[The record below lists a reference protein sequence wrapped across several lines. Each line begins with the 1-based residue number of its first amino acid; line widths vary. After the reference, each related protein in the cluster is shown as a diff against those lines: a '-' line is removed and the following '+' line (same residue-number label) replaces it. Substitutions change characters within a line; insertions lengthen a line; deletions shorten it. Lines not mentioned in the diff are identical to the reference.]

1 VRHGDREY
9 ESELSGLREQLL
21 LMGAKIEELIAN
33 AMKALVERDSE
44 LARRTIEFDNQI
56 DALEV
61 TIDEQCLRILA
72 KRQPTAPDL
81 RFITIAMKIV
91 TDLERIGDLGVN
103 ICERAIELNTEP
115 SLKPY
120 VDLVKMAE
128 VAQSMISEVLDAFM
142 ERNAVRADA
151 VLERDHVVD
160 AFYGQVFREL
170 LSYMREDADA
180 IHRAIRIQSIAKY
193 IERIGDHATNL
204 AEMVVFMARG
214 KDIRH
219 MGRLTPKKA
228 KPHGVLFLCVH
239 NTARSQM
246 AEGWAL
252 KLFPV
257 GVRIWSGGSQP
268 ADRVDPRAVLV
279 MQEVGIDISA
289 ARPKAIPE
297 IPIGDVD
304 TVITLCAEEI
314 CPYLPYEVYT
324 ESWGLPDPTAA
335 SGNDERALA
344 QFREVRDAI
353 RDKIEAFMKSWTEE
367 SAHFDALHR

>member
-1 VRHGDREY
+1 MRREHTDREY
-9 ESELSGLREQLL
+9 EAELNSLREQLL
-21 LMGAKIEELIAN
+21 LMGAKVEELIAN

-44 LARRTIEFDNQI
+44 LARRTIEFDHQI

-61 TIDEQCLRILA
+61 AIDDRCLRVLA
-72 KRQPTAPDL
+72 KRQPVASDL
-81 RFITIAMKIV
+81 RFITIVMKIV

-103 ICERAIELNTEP
+103 ICERSIELNAEP

-120 VDLVKMAE
+120 NDLSKMAE
-128 VAQSMISEVLDAFM
+128 VVQSMIREVLDAFVA
-142 ERNAVRADA
+142 RNAVRADA
-151 VLERDHVVD
+151 VLERDHVVN

-170 LSYMREDADA
+170 LTYMMEDSNA
-180 IHRAIRIQSIAKY
+180 IQRAIRIQSIAKY
-193 IERIGDHATNL
+193 LERIGDHATNL
-204 AEMVVFMARG
+204 AEMVIFMARG

-219 MGRLTPKKA
+219 MGRLTTKKA

-246 AEGWAL
+246 AEAWAL
-252 KLFPV
+252 KLFPL

-289 ARPKAIPE
+289 ARPKGIPE

-314 CPYLPYEVYT
+314 CPYLPYELYT

-335 SGNDERALA
+335 SGDDEQAIAL
-344 QFREVRDAI
+344 FREMRDAI
-353 RDKIEAFMKSWTEE
+353 RDKIEVFMRSWTEE
-367 SAHFDALHR
+367 